1 VLIIVWLFRIVGAS
15 ETLETTPSSARVA
28 SARSSESK
36 FSASSSSTGR
46 LQSTSY
52 TNAAGSGIG
61 NTPASV
67 ANIRPRDDRLGNNA
81 SNTSSRSGSGSGSR
95 SGSGSDRSHD
105 LSESL
110 GFDPQEEDG
119 EGQEEEDS
127 VDEDST
133 SD

>member
-1 VLIIVWLFRIVGAS
+1 VWLFRIVGAS

-61 NTPASV
+61 NTPASL
-67 ANIRPRDDRLGNNA
+67 ANIRPRGDHLGNNA